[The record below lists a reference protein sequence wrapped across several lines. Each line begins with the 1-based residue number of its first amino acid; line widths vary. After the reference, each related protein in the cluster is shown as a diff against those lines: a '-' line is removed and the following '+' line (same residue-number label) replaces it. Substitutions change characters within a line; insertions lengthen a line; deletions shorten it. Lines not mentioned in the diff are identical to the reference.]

1 MGVEMKDRG
10 GANTGQANGL
20 AVFDTGGRLVAASGT
35 AAEPR
40 LRMLLSDPEW
50 RFGLHRRRVTPLQ
63 PARDRRLLA
72 ILVPLG
78 AAGEAVLL
86 TDPPGDALLAF
97 LSAVEFAWDVLHH
110 LVTDPH
116 DAMTVVDA
124 AGRVAYLS
132 PVHERF
138 FGLEPGSAIGRPV
151 TDVIENTRLP
161 QVLRTGRAEIG
172 EIQRMRGMDRVVSRV
187 PIRRDGMVVG
197 AIGRVM
203 FKGPEQV
210 EALSRRVNVLEREVA
225 FYRREADALR
235 GRGGAAAAIVGE
247 SAAMQRLRARIAKVA
262 PLDVAV
268 LILGESGTGKE
279 LVARALHREGPRRA
293 GPLVA
298 VNAAALPA
306 SLVESELFG
315 YAPGAF
321 TGAER
326 RGRKGRF
333 EQADGGT
340 VFLDEIGDMPLDVQA
355 KLLRVLQERVVE
367 PVGGDR
373 AVPVDFRLVAATNR
387 DLKAMVDAGRFRLD
401 LYYRIAT
408 VSLEVPRLA
417 DRPGDIPLLMRH
429 FLAELAELHGREP
442 PQVSP
447 EAEAMLM
454 ARVWP
459 GNVRQLRH
467 ALERALIFSEAG
479 VLTPS
484 DFDAAEAAGPAGVP
498 SYNPA
503 ERLPAERLPE
513 ATSRMEEE
521 LIRRALEKAR
531 GNKKRAAA
539 DLGISRSHLYRK
551 LDAMGMR

>member
-1 MGVEMKDRG
+1 MTGTA
-10 GANTGQANGL
+10 ANRNAAHGL
-20 AVFDTGGRLVAASGT
+20 AVFEAGGRLVLAIGS

-40 LRMLLSDPEW
+40 LRMLLRDPEW
-50 RFGLHRRRVTPLQ
+50 RMALRLRRVTALQ
-63 PARDRRLLA
+63 PTRDRRLLA

-78 AAGEAVLL
+78 ADGEAVLL
-86 TDPPGDALLAF
+86 GDPPGDALLAF
-97 LSAVEFAWDVLHH
+97 LSTVDFAWDVLHH

-124 AGRVAYLS
+124 SARVAYLS

-138 FGLEPGSAIGRPV
+138 FGLDPGSAIGRPV
-151 TDVIENTRLP
+151 TEVIENTRLP
-161 QVLRTGRAEIG
+161 RVLRSGRPEIG

-187 PIRRDGMVVG
+187 PIRRDGTVVG

-203 FKGPEQV
+203 FRGPEQV
-210 EALSRRVNVLEREVA
+210 ETLARRVNVLEREVA

-235 GRGGAAAAIVGE
+235 GRSGSASAIVGE
-247 SAAMQRLRARIAKVA
+247 SAAMQQLRGRIAKVA

-387 DLKAMVDAGRFRLD
+387 DLRAMVDAGQFRLD

-417 DRPGDIPLLMRH
+417 DRREDIPLLVRH
-429 FLAELAELHGREP
+429 FLAELSELHGRQP
-442 PQVSP
+442 PQVSH
-447 EAEAMLM
+447 EAEAMLV
-454 ARVWP
+454 ARAWP

-467 ALERALIFSEAG
+467 ALERALIFAEGA
-479 VLTPS
+479 VLTPA
-484 DFDAAEAAGPAGVP
+484 DFETTETPSPPAAT
-498 SYNPA
+498 
-503 ERLPAERLPE
+503 LPRTASERLPE
-513 ATSRMEEE
+513 ATARIEEDM
-521 LIRRALEKAR
+521 IRRALSEAG

-539 DLGISRSHLYRK
+539 NLGISRSHLYRK
-551 LDAMGMR
+551 LEAMGVR

>member
-1 MGVEMKDRG
+1 MAAKASIPGRVSG
-10 GANTGQANGL
+10 IAL
-20 AVFDTGGRLVAASGT
+20 FDAAGRLLTALGS

-40 LRMLLSDPEW
+40 LRMLLSDGEW
-50 RFGLHRRRVTPLQ
+50 RLGLRQRRVTPLQ
-63 PARDRRLLA
+63 PERDRKLLA

-78 AAGEAVLL
+78 AAGEAVVVSNPPGEALL
-86 TDPPGDALLAF
+86 TF
-97 LSAVEFAWDVLHH
+97 LFAVDFAWDVLHH

-116 DAMTVVDA
+116 DAMTIVDG

-138 FGLEPGSAIGRPV
+138 FGLESGSAIGRPV
-151 TDVIENTRLP
+151 TEVIENTRLP
-161 QVLRTGRAEIG
+161 QVLRSGKPEVG

-187 PIRRDGMVVG
+187 PIRREGVVVG

-210 EALSRRVNVLEREVA
+210 EALAKRVNVLEREVA

-235 GRGGAAAAIVGE
+235 GRGGVASAIVGR
-247 SAAMQRLRARIAKVA
+247 SAAIERLRVRIAKVA

-340 VFLDEIGDMPLDVQA
+340 VFLDEIGDMPLEVQA

-373 AVPVDFRLVAATNR
+373 PVPVDFRLVAATNR
-387 DLKAMVDAGRFRLD
+387 DLKAMVDAGQFRLD

-417 DRPGDIPLLMRH
+417 DRAEDIPELVRH
-429 FLAELAELHGREP
+429 FLGELAELHGRRP
-442 PQVSP
+442 PEISP

-454 ARVWP
+454 ARSWP

-467 ALERALIFSEAG
+467 TLERALIFAEGSTLRPG
-479 VLTPS
+479 
-484 DFDAAEAAGPAGVP
+484 DFDTIEPQATPVTATATTPAP
-498 SYNPA
+498 SG
-503 ERLPAERLPE
+503 AERLPE
-513 ATSRMEEE
+513 ATSRMEEA
-521 LIRRALEKAR
+521 LIRRALAQAG

-551 LDAMGMR
+551 LEAMGLR

>member
-1 MGVEMKDRG
+1 MTAYATSRG
-10 GANTGQANGL
+10 DASARPHGL
-20 AVFDTGGRLVAASGT
+20 ALWDTAGRLIHAVGT

-40 LRMLLSDPEW
+40 LRALLSDPDW
-50 RFGLHRRRVTPLQ
+50 RAELRTRRITRVL
-63 PARDRRLLA
+63 PARDRTFLA
-72 ILVPLG
+72 LLVPLRE
-78 AAGEAVLL
+78 GEAILL
-86 TDPPGDALLAF
+86 LDPPGEAALTFLA
-97 LSAVEFAWDVLHH
+97 SVDFAWDVIEH

-124 AGRVAYLS
+124 AARVAYLS

-138 FGLEPGSAIGRPV
+138 FGLEPGAAVGRPV
-151 TDVIENTRLP
+151 AEVIENTKLP
-161 QVLRTGRAEIG
+161 RVLRTGKAEAG
-172 EIQRMRGMDRVVSRV
+172 EIQRMKGQDRVVSRV
-187 PIRRDGMVVG
+187 PIRRGGAVVG

-203 FKGPEQV
+203 FRGPEQV
-210 EALSRRVNVLEREVA
+210 EALSRRVNALEREVA

-235 GRGGAAAAIVGE
+235 GRAPGAPAIVGD
-247 SAAMQRLRARIAKVA
+247 SPAVTRLRARIARVA
-262 PLDVAV
+262 PLDVPV
-268 LILGESGTGKE
+268 LIGGESGTGKE
-279 LVARALHREGPRRA
+279 LVARALHGEGPRRA

-340 VFLDEIGDMPLDVQA
+340 LFLDEIGEMPLDTQA

-373 AVPVDFRLVAATNR
+373 PVKVDFRLIAATNR
-387 DLKAMVDAGRFRLD
+387 DLKAMVEEGRFRLD

-408 VSLEVPRLA
+408 VTLEVPRLA
-417 DRPGDIPLLMRH
+417 DRVEDVPVLVRH
-429 FLAELAELHGREP
+429 FLAELSDHHGSTVRDVAP
-442 PQVSP
+442 DALDWLAAQP
-447 EAEAMLM
+447 
-454 ARVWP
+454 WP

-467 ALERALIFSEAG
+467 ALERALIFAEG
-479 VLTPS
+479 PVLTRA
-484 DFDAAEAAGPAGVP
+484 DFGGTETSVEAVP
-498 SYNPA
+498 ISPRGA
-503 ERLPAERLPE
+503 DRLHE
-513 ATSRMEEE
+513 ATSRLEES
-521 LIRRALEKAR
+521 LIRDALARAG

-539 DLGISRSHLYRK
+539 ELGISRSHLYRR
-551 LDAMGMR
+551 LEAMGVG